1 MTKEAEPR
9 SERRLL
15 YLALT
20 ALGVVFGDIGTS
32 PLYVLRVCF
41 HESHRMELSPHN
53 VFGILSLIFWA
64 LVLVIGTKYLTL
76 MMRADNRGEGGV
88 LALMV
93 LARKPLQERR
103 RAFWA
108 VTAAGI
114 FGAALLYGDGVITPA
129 ISVLSAVEGLEIAA
143 PGLGS
148 AVVPLTVLLL
158 VGLFVLQ
165 NRGTGGVGTLF
176 GPVMFLWF
184 SVLALLGVS
193 GIARY
198 PAVLGAVNPLHA
210 ARFFHDHGV
219 TGFLVLGA
227 VFLAVTGGEALYAD
241 MGHFGKGP
249 IRLTWFAFVFPA
261 LLLNYFGQGALLLKS
276 PEALANPFF
285 RLAPSWAVMPLVVLA
300 TAATII
306 ASQAVITGSFSLT
319 RQAIQ
324 LGFCPRLTVR
334 HTSEAEKGQI
344 YLPAVNWA
352 LMAATLLLVVAFRSS
367 DNLAA
372 AYGMAV
378 TTDMLLASTML
389 LLTVRGTWKWPLWGV
404 VPLFLL
410 FFAVDLGF
418 WSANLVKIPKGG
430 WFPLLLASGIFVLM
444 TTWKRGRS
452 ILYERLRNESIPLEL
467 FLRDLHLATRVAGT
481 GIYMTGSPTGAP
493 VPLLHTLKHFH
504 VVHERVV
511 LLTVLTD
518 EERPVVGKEKR
529 LEVEDLGQGVYRLVG
544 RYGFMESPD
553 VPTLLKE
560 AARVGLHF
568 EPMKTSFIL
577 GRETLISTSRP
588 GMARWRE
595 HLFAWMS
602 RNAQGAMTFF
612 GLPPNRV
619 IELGVQVEL

>member
-1 MTKEAEPR
+1 VTKEAEPR
-9 SERRLL
+9 SDRRLL
-15 YLALT
+15 YMALT

-32 PLYVLRVCF
+32 PLYVLKVCF
-41 HESHRMELSPHN
+41 DESHRIAVTPEN
-53 VFGILSLIFWA
+53 VLGILSLIFWA

-93 LARKPLQERR
+93 LARKPLQNSR
-103 RAFWA
+103 RAFWV
-108 VTAAGI
+108 VTAFGI

-143 PGLGS
+143 PGLDS
-148 AVVPLTVLLL
+148 AVVPITVLLL

-165 NRGTGGVGTLF
+165 HRGTGGVGMLF
-176 GPVMFLWF
+176 GPIMLVWF

-193 GIARY
+193 GIARN
-198 PAVLGAVNPLHA
+198 PSVLAAVNPLHA
-210 ARFFHDHGV
+210 ARFFHDQGI

-261 LLLNYFGQGALLLKS
+261 LLLNYFGQGALLLRS
-276 PEALANPFF
+276 PDTLANPFF

-334 HTSEAEKGQI
+334 HTSEAERGQI
-344 YLPAVNWA
+344 YLPTVNWA

-378 TTDMLLASTML
+378 TTDMLLASAML
-389 LLTVRGTWKWPLWGV
+389 LLTVRGVWKWPLWGV
-404 VPLFLL
+404 VPLFLF

-418 WSANLVKIPKGG
+418 WSANLVKIPNGG
-430 WFPLLLASGIFVLM
+430 WFPLLLAAVIFVLM

-452 ILYERLRNESIPLEL
+452 LLYERLRTESIPLEL

-504 VVHERVV
+504 VVHEKVV
-511 LLTVLTD
+511 LLTVLSD
-518 EERPVVGKEKR
+518 EERPVVRKEKR
-529 LEVEDLGQGVYRLVG
+529 LEVEDLGQGVYRLVA

-553 VPTLLKE
+553 VPSLLKE

-619 IELGVQVEL
+619 VELGVQVEL